1 MAQYLTV
8 TQAAKKIGKT
18 RSWIH
23 QLLQANRIPGARPV
37 GERGSGTTGRIWL
50 IPSNFKVL
58 RGR

>member
-18 RSWIH
+18 RSWVH
-23 QLLQANRIPGARPV
+23 QLLQADRIPGARTV
-37 GERGSGTTGRIWL
+37 GERGTGRIWL
-50 IPSNFKVL
+50 IPSNFKVM